1 MNEKEINVI
10 IKRIR
15 KSFLKEYELNPE
27 LYHEID
33 VNRVCKDNWQI
44 ERFLLDQQNINED
57 KAYESFIKAL
67 QWKKSFGVH
76 ERNDQYFPKEF
87 YEIGEYEKCGRD
99 RDGRIIH
106 WECGKNVRKITY
118 LPNLDKQFAAHI
130 MEKMDSEGSRNGWT
144 MITDTSGSGLAN
156 VSLEMQRFKIDLLQY
171 YPQSMRSNIV
181 IDLPWIL
188 NPVVKIIMSFLT
200 PKLKDCVKFIKREQL
215 TDFVDI
221 DWIPVCLN
229 GNRVKR
235 VYPVGLIPLERS
247 THLGLNDKQIDKF
260 YDSFKHIIAR
270 NN

>member
-1 MNEKEINVI
+1 
-10 IKRIR
+10 
-15 KSFLKEYELNPE
+15 
-27 LYHEID
+27 
-33 VNRVCKDNWQI
+33 VNRVRTDSWQI
-44 ERFLLDQQNINED
+44 ERFVLDQENHNED
-57 KAYESFIKAL
+57 KAYESLIKAL
-67 QWKKSFGVH
+67 QWKKSFGIH
-76 ERNDQYFPKEF
+76 DRSDQYFPKEF
-87 YEIGEYEKCGRD
+87 YELHAIEMYGHDKKGS
-99 RDGRIIH
+99 IIQ
-106 WECGKNVRKITY
+106 WERTRNFKKI
-118 LPNLDKQFAAHI
+118 LDFVNLEQQFAAHI

-144 MITDTSGSGLAN
+144 LITDTSGSGLAN

-171 YPQSMRSNIV
+171 YPQSIRNNIV

-229 GNRVKR
+229 GNREKR

-260 YDSFKHIIAR
+260 YDTFKHIIAR